1 MQQGITVAVIDS
13 NSGTRQ
19 GLIRRLRQIPGITV
33 SGEAADPEE
42 GLRVVSEQRS
52 DVVLTD
58 VRWIDRD
65 GATLLSQ
72 IAAAAPKARIV
83 VLTAYVTEQERSE
96 LMRAGAQAILLKEIG
111 SDRLVQTMRAVAAQP
126 AGGGD

>member
-19 GLIRRLRQIPGITV
+19 GLIRRLRQITGITV
-33 SGEAADPEE
+33 LGEAGDPEE
-42 GLRVVSEQRS
+42 ALRVVSEQRP
-52 DVVLTD
+52 DVVLMD
-58 VRWIDRD
+58 VRWTDRD
-65 GATLLSQ
+65 GAALLSQ

-111 SDRLVQTMRAVAAQP
+111 SDRLVQTIRTVAAQLA
-126 AGGGD
+126 AGGG

>member
-19 GLIRRLRQIPGITV
+19 GLIRRLRQITGITV
-33 SGEAADPEE
+33 LGEAGDPEE
-42 GLRVVSEQRS
+42 ALRVVSEQRP
-52 DVVLTD
+52 DVVLMD
-58 VRWIDRD
+58 VRWTDRD
-65 GATLLSQ
+65 GAALLSQ
-72 IAAAAPKARIV
+72 IAGAVPKARIV

-111 SDRLVQTMRAVAAQP
+111 SDRLVQTMRTVAAQP

>member
-1 MQQGITVAVIDS
+1 MKRSITVAVIDS

-19 GLIRRLRQIPGITV
+19 GLVRRLQQMPGITV
-33 SGEAADPEE
+33 LGEAADPEE
-42 GLRVVSEQRS
+42 ALRVAFEQRP

-65 GATLLSQ
+65 GAEFLSQ
-72 IAAAAPKARIV
+72 MAAAVPKAKIV

-111 SDRLVQTMRAVAAQP
+111 SDRLVQTMRTLAAQP